1 MIGGVCSGFADYFA
15 KDVTIIRIVWTLSA
29 LIPPLFPGVAA
40 YLVGWILM
48 PAPKASGSSKSP
60 TGHAIASE

>member
-1 MIGGVCSGFADYFA
+1 MVGGVCSGFAYYFA
-15 KDVTIIRIVWTLSA
+15 KDVTIIRIVWTLAA
-29 LIPPLFPGVAA
+29 LIPPLFPGIAA

-48 PAPKASGSSKSP
+48 PGPQGSGSSKRP